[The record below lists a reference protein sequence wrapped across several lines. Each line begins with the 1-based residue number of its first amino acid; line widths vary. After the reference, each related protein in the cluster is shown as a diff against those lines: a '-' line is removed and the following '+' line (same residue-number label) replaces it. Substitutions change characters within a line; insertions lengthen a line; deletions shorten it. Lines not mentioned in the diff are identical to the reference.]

1 LTSQL
6 VCGEDRALGESILQR
21 WGAVSARGRHA
32 GKVVFVTGGG
42 SGFGRATARRFAE
55 EGASCVYLVDRI
67 QQRLEDVAREV
78 EAAGTKARRIL
89 AELSEIGECD
99 RAVREAFEEAG
110 TLDVVVSNAAAWTKE
125 PLLELKDE
133 SWLRVIAVNLT
144 ASFVVGQRAARAMV
158 EQGRGGV
165 ILYTASI
172 SSLGGSPEFAHYNAA
187 KAATANLV
195 KTMALELVS
204 HGIRV
209 NCVSPGPSD
218 TQQSVDLVGEELM
231 AKWRR
236 EGFPVVPMGRLGS
249 VDDVAAAFSFLAS
262 DEAAYITGINLV
274 VDGGLTAHAYT
285 VPEG

>member
-1 LTSQL
+1 MIAP
-6 VCGEDRALGESILQR
+6 DRHS
-21 WGAVSARGRHA
+21 

-42 SGFGRATARRFAE
+42 SGFGRATALRFAA
-55 EGASCVYLVDRI
+55 EGAATVYIVDRV
-67 QQRLEDVAREV
+67 QERLDAVAAEL
-78 EAAGTKARRIL
+78 EAAGATPGTIL
-89 AELSEIGECD
+89 AELSRVEECD
-99 RAVREAFEEAG
+99 RAVREAYEGAG
-110 TLDVVVSNAAAWTKE
+110 RLDVVISNAAAWTKE
-125 PLLELKDE
+125 PFLEMEDD

-158 EQGRGGV
+158 EQGGGGV

-209 NCVSPGPSD
+209 NCISPGPSD

-231 AKWRR
+231 DTWRR

-249 VDDVAAAFSFLAS
+249 VDDMAAAFSFLAS
-262 DEAAYITGINLV
+262 DDAAYVTGVNLV

-285 VPEG
+285 VPEIE